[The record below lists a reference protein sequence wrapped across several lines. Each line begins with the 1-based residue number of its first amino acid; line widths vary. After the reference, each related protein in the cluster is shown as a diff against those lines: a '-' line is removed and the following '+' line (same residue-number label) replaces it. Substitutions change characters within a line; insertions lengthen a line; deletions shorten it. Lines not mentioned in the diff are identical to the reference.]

1 MTPTMRKALYGLIP
15 LVVAALTAYG
25 IFTDN
30 LGVLW
35 GNVATLTVG
44 FAFAASRATGDRFG
58 DPEVRRALY
67 VLVPA
72 VVALIGG
79 YFSVDVALWTSLA
92 MAILGAALA
101 WRNVDPDEQKAAD
114 YQHKRLEW
122 RVMAISSWFRRR
134 GPGAGAA
141 MPALVKYDNGA
152 TAADRRQW
160 QLEPPG
166 GPVPEGL
173 RRDD

>member
-1 MTPTMRKALYGLIP
+1 MPALYYDPYDFDIDADPHPVWRRMREEAP
-15 LVVAALTAYG
+15 LYRNDTYDFWALSRWADVSAALTAYG

-114 YQHKRLEW
+114 YRHKRLE
-122 RVMAISSWFRRR
+122 
-134 GPGAGAA
+134 G
-141 MPALVKYDNGA
+141 
-152 TAADRRQW
+152 
-160 QLEPPG
+160 E
-166 GPVPEGL
+166 
-173 RRDD
+173 

>member
-25 IFTDN
+25 IFTDD

-44 FAFAASRATGDRFG
+44 FAYAASRATGDRFG

-79 YFSVDVALWTSLA
+79 YWSVDVALWTSLA
-92 MAILGAALA
+92 MAILGGALA
-101 WRNVDPDEQKAAD
+101 GLNVDPDEQSD
-114 YQHKRLEW
+114 SNYEPQR
-122 RVMAISSWFRRR
+122 AIET
-134 GPGAGAA
+134 PE
-141 MPALVKYDNGA
+141 
-152 TAADRRQW
+152 
-160 QLEPPG
+160 EP
-166 GPVPEGL
+166 
-173 RRDD
+173 R

>member
-25 IFTDN
+25 IFTDD

-79 YFSVDVALWTSLA
+79 YWSVDVALWTSLA

-101 WRNVDPDEQKAAD
+101 GLNVDPDEQNDSDYEPQRAIDAAD
-114 YQHKRLEW
+114 NEKPN
-122 RVMAISSWFRRR
+122 VPAD
-134 GPGAGAA
+134 PGA
-141 MPALVKYDNGA
+141 DI
-152 TAADRRQW
+152 
-160 QLEPPG
+160 
-166 GPVPEGL
+166 
-173 RRDD
+173 

>member
-1 MTPTMRKALYGLIP
+1 MTPAMRKALYGLIP

-25 IFTDN
+25 IFTDD

-44 FAFAASRATGDRFG
+44 FAYAASRATGDRFG

-79 YFSVDVALWTSLA
+79 YWSVDVALWTSLA

-101 WRNVDPDEQKAAD
+101 GLNVDPDEQNTAD
-114 YQHKRLEW
+114 YQPR
-122 RVMAISSWFRRR
+122 RAID
-134 GPGAGAA
+134 A
-141 MPALVKYDNGA
+141 
-152 TAADRRQW
+152 
-160 QLEPPG
+160 
-166 GPVPEGL
+166 PEEG
-173 RRDD
+173 